1 MGFCFAKSKSPS
13 PGETKGTEPSVPL
26 HNSTP
31 GNVLH
36 GNLPSSSQASRW
48 VQMGLSPSWPGQDLG
63 YRCERSVP
71 IPSTLQG
78 ELRAASLTLK
88 GRGKK
93 RARKEKGEREIEGRE
108 ERDKFG
114 RPLCEKS

>member
-1 MGFCFAKSKSPS
+1 
-13 PGETKGTEPSVPL
+13 
-26 HNSTP
+26 
-31 GNVLH
+31 
-36 GNLPSSSQASRW
+36 
-48 VQMGLSPSWPGQDLG
+48 
-63 YRCERSVP
+63 VP